1 MKLINFLED
10 HNLNS
15 LRDKM
20 GAELLQWNCSS
31 NWNSFDPFGFR
42 ASLREKGE
50 VDIPFSEINISK
62 DGTLE
67 LFGQKILVY
76 IRDQRYDH
84 EYKFHIANCATL
96 IDAQRNQ
103 KYDKYVAS
111 INVNGKFKVNIIHD
125 NRLVEK
131 DKEVKLNVCKNCLTA
146 LNYKGYRQ
154 SHDDI
159 KQTIYNTFSIDEF
172 FQLYKKQ
179 TVKKPKHTNIT
190 APINNYTKDFD
201 TIANELKSK
210 KKYICESC
218 SKDLSKDKKF
228 LHVHHIDGIKSN
240 NSINN
245 LKVVCIGCHA
255 NEPGHRH
262 MKLLPEFREY
272 IKKYGK
278 DHFDTRK
285 SPAAN
290 RRSAQ

>member
-1 MKLINFLED
+1 MKLINFLQD
-10 HNLNS
+10 NKLNS
-15 LRDKM
+15 LRDQM
-20 GAELLQWNCSS
+20 GAELLQWDGSS

-42 ASLREKGE
+42 AALREKGE
-50 VDIPFSEINISK
+50 VDIPFSEINISR

-76 IRDQRYDH
+76 IRDQRYSYDL

-111 INVNGKFKVNIIHD
+111 INVNGKFKVNLIHG
-125 NRLVEK
+125 NSWIEK
-131 DKEVKLNVCKNCLTA
+131 EKEVKLNVCKNCLTA

-154 SHDDI
+154 SYGI

-210 KKYICESC
+210 KRHTCESC
-218 SKDLSKDKKF
+218 FKDLSQDKKF

-240 NSINN
+240 NSITN

-255 NEPGHRH
+255 DEPGHGH
-262 MKLLPEFREY
+262 MKLLPDFREY
-272 IKKYGK
+272 QDKYG
-278 DHFDTRK
+278 
-285 SPAAN
+285 N
-290 RRSAQ
+290 RLF